1 MITLYILLYV
11 IGCYLTLTDK
21 ELDEHFP
28 EGIHPVLIV
37 LLANIPLALTGLYAW
52 LMVIRVRQGIRIYFA
67 KRMLRKLGK
76 RDGEDYIGQIFGRDE
91 K

>member
-28 EGIHPVLIV
+28 KGYPVLIV

-52 LMVIRVRQGIRIYFA
+52 LIWIRVRQGIRIYFA

-76 RDGEDYIGQIFGRDE
+76 RDGEDYVEQIFGRDE